1 MAFKSQLAGLVARQ
15 VGALQAK
22 IVIQVQDRVLE
33 AISKFSNQCPPSAEL
48 KKIIKVRNNLLN
60 AINAVERRISSFRSV
75 ANKLDASIR
84 TAKVAIEFIKR
95 IPKPTVLTFVP
106 GQSGGLVRGV
116 PYSALTRLS
125 DRLIQ
130 LNKLLDAVEADKAA
144 VIGITSSAAATLSN
158 LKNRLTAIDSLIQSC
173 IDKSP
178 DDAQEITFEAQP
190 PQNTGSEGIP
200 SDEYTYKGYT
210 LEIVQDPNSPA
221 IAPRRYA
228 IAKDRVGV
236 IVLYGPSS
244 FSSDTKVL
252 LDEIKFRID
261 NQLP

>member
-22 IVIQVQDRVLE
+22 IITQVQDRVLE
-33 AISKFSNQCPPSAEL
+33 AISKFANQCPSSAEIR
-48 KKIIKVRNNLLN
+48 KIIKVRNNLLS
-60 AINAVERRISSFRSV
+60 AISAVERRISSFNSI

-84 TAKVAIEFIKR
+84 TAKTAISIIKR
-95 IPKPTVLTFVP
+95 IPRPTVLTFIP
-106 GQSGGLVRGV
+106 GQAGGLVRGV
-116 PYSALTRLS
+116 PFSSLTRLS

-144 VIGITSSAAATLSN
+144 VLGITSSASATLSN
-158 LKNRLTAIDSLIQSC
+158 LKSRLSSIDNLIQTC

-178 DDAQEITFEAQP
+178 DAQEIAFEAQP
-190 PQNTGSEGIP
+190 PQNTGSEGTP
-200 SDEYTYKGYT
+200 SEEYTYKGYT
-210 LEIVQDPNSPA
+210 LEIVNDPNSPA

-244 FSSDTKVL
+244 FSSDTNVL